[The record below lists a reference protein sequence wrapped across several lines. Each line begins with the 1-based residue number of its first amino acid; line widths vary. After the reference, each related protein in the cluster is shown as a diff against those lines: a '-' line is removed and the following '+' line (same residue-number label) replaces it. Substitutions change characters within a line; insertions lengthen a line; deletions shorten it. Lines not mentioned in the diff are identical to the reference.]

1 MDRGQ
6 MQQKLFFCKIGLR
19 GITFVATQPRPCGAA
34 VSRCKAIDGEDL
46 SILVDSYLIGF
57 CF

>member
-1 MDRGQ
+1 MTDAMKVVFLQ
-6 MQQKLFFCKIGLR
+6 DFGLR
-19 GITFVATQPRPCGAA
+19 GITFVATPPRPRGAA
-34 VSRCKAIDGEDL
+34 VSRCKATDGEDL